1 MKRDLEPSLT
11 RPGQAASALN
21 EHDRA
26 ANLSKQA
33 TVHRANIIRMID
45 EVGRRHDRRMVF
57 RDFVTMSAVALSKLD
72 LRQAEAR
79 EELYMQT
86 VRKYSREEAET
97 IKAMFAEL
105 VEGIHVSPRDI
116 LGEIFMQLE
125 LGNSRMGQFFT
136 PNHICQL
143 MSEMALMAA
152 VVTPDDLAERVA
164 KHGCVTIHE
173 PASGSGATIIA
184 MMLAMRERGLNY
196 QRHVHVTAVDLD
208 STAAMMAYVQLSLM
222 HVPAVIVHGNT
233 LSLEEY
239 SHWYTPAHIMDGWNA
254 RLSHARAEAAAAAAV
269 MLAGASTGTDEADRD
284 GDDDEVKP
292 ETPHAA

>member
-1 MKRDLEPSLT
+1 MKRDLESSLA
-11 RPGQAASALN
+11 RSGHAASALN

-26 ANLSKQA
+26 AYLSKQA
-33 TVHRANIIRMID
+33 TAHRSNIIRMID

-86 VRKYSREEAET
+86 VRKYSRDEAAT
-97 IKAMFAEL
+97 IKAMFTEL
-105 VEGIHVSPRDI
+105 VEGMHVAPRDI
-116 LGEIFMQLE
+116 LGEIYMQLE
-125 LGNSRMGQFFT
+125 LGNSRLGQFFT
-136 PNHICQL
+136 PHHIC
-143 MSEMALMAA
+143 SLMAEITMSDEI
-152 VVTPDDLAERVA
+152 VEKVA
-164 KHGCVTIHE
+164 KIGFVTVNE

-184 MMLAMRERGLNY
+184 MMLAMQERGLNY
-196 QRHVHVTAVDLD
+196 QRHVHVTAIDLD

-254 RLSHARAEAAAAAAV
+254 RLSHARAEAAAAA
-269 MLAGASTGTDEADRD
+269 MLAGANTGTGEVDGEDEADR
-284 GDDDEVKP
+284 
-292 ETPHAA
+292 ETPRAA

>member
-1 MKRDLEPSLT
+1 
-11 RPGQAASALN
+11 
-21 EHDRA
+21 
-26 ANLSKQA
+26 
-33 TVHRANIIRMID
+33 
-45 EVGRRHDRRMVF
+45 
-57 RDFVTMSAVALSKLD
+57 
-72 LRQAEAR
+72 
-79 EELYMQT
+79 MQT

-97 IKAMFAEL
+97 IKAMFVEL
-105 VEGIHVSPRDI
+105 QEGLEVSPRDI

-143 MSEMALMAA
+143 MSEIALMAA
-152 VVTPDDLAERVA
+152 VVTPDDVAERVA
-164 KHGCVTIHE
+164 KHGFVTIHE

-184 MMLAMRERGLNY
+184 MMLAMQERGLNY

-222 HVPAVIVHGNT
+222 HVPAVVVHGNT

-254 RLSHARAEAAAAAAV
+254 RLSHARAEAAAAA
-269 MLAGASTGTDEADRD
+269 MLAGASTGTDEAD
-284 GDDDEVKP
+284 GEDEADS
-292 ETPHAA
+292 ETPRAA

>member
-1 MKRDLEPSLT
+1 MNRDLEPSIA
-11 RPGQAASALN
+11 RPRHASAVS
-21 EHDRA
+21 EHDHV
-26 ANLSKQA
+26 ANLSRQS
-33 TVHRANIIRMID
+33 TTHRTNIIRMID
-45 EVGRRHDRRMVF
+45 GVGRRHDRRMVF

-105 VEGIHVSPRDI
+105 QEALHVSPRDI
-116 LGEIFMQLE
+116 LGEIYMQLE

-136 PNHICQL
+136 PHHICK
-143 MSEMALMAA
+143 LMAGITMSDEIVEKVA
-152 VVTPDDLAERVA
+152 RHGFVTVN
-164 KHGCVTIHE
+164 E

-184 MMLAMRERGLNY
+184 MMLAMQERGLNY
-196 QRHVHVTAVDLD
+196 QRHVHVIATDLD

-222 HVPAVIVHGNT
+222 YVPAVVVHGNT
-233 LSLEEY
+233 LTLEEY

-254 RLSHARAEAAAAAAV
+254 RLSHARAVAAAAA
-269 MLAGASTGTDEADRD
+269 MRASAGTDDADGEA
-284 GDDDEVKP
+284 EP
-292 ETPHAA
+292 ETQSVAS

>member
-1 MKRDLEPSLT
+1 MKRDLDSSLA
-11 RPGQAASALN
+11 RPAQATAIS

-33 TVHRANIIRMID
+33 TAHRQNIIRMID

-86 VRKYSREEAET
+86 VRKYSREEAAT
-97 IKAMFAEL
+97 IAHMFAEL
-105 VEGIHVSPRDI
+105 QEGLHVSPRDI
-116 LGEIFMQLE
+116 LGEIYMQLE

-136 PNHICQL
+136 PHHICQL
-143 MSEMALMAA
+143 MADITMSDDIVEKVARHGF
-152 VVTPDDLAERVA
+152 VTVN
-164 KHGCVTIHE
+164 E

-184 MMLAMRERGLNY
+184 MMLAMQDRGLNY
-196 QRHVHVTAVDLD
+196 QRHVHVIATDLD
-208 STAAMMAYVQLSLM
+208 STAAMMTYVQLSLM

-254 RLSHARAEAAAAAAV
+254 RLSRARAETEAAA
-269 MLAGASTGTDEADRD
+269 MLAGASTSADD
-284 GDDDEVKP
+284 ATGDADAKP
-292 ETPHAA
+292 ETPRAA

>member
-1 MKRDLEPSLT
+1 MKRDLDSSLAH
-11 RPGQAASALN
+11 RAQATAIG

-33 TVHRANIIRMID
+33 TAHRQNIIRMID

-79 EELYMQT
+79 EDLYMQT
-86 VRKYSREEAET
+86 VCKYSREEAAT
-97 IKAMFAEL
+97 IAHMFAEL
-105 VEGIHVSPRDI
+105 QEGLHVSPRDI
-116 LGEIFMQLE
+116 LGEIYMQLE

-136 PNHICQL
+136 PHHICQL
-143 MSEMALMAA
+143 MADITMS
-152 VVTPDDLAERVA
+152 DDIVA
-164 KHGCVTIHE
+164 KVARHGFVTVNE

-184 MMLAMRERGLNY
+184 MMLAIQDRGLNY
-196 QRHVHVTAVDLD
+196 QRHVHVIATDLD

-233 LSLEEY
+233 LTLEEY
-239 SHWYTPAHIMDGWNA
+239 SHWYTPAHIMDNWNA
-254 RLSHARAEAAAAAAV
+254 RLSRARAETEAAG
-269 MLAGASTGTDEADRD
+269 MLAGASTGADD
-284 GDDDEVKP
+284 
-292 ETPHAA
+292 AASDADAEPDAPRAA

>member
-1 MKRDLEPSLT
+1 MKRDLESSLA
-11 RPGQAASALN
+11 RSGHAASALN

-33 TVHRANIIRMID
+33 TAHRSNIIRMID
-45 EVGRRHDRRMVF
+45 EVGRRHDRRIVF

-86 VRKYSREEAET
+86 VRKYSREEAAT
-97 IKAMFAEL
+97 IKAMFTEL
-105 VEGIHVSPRDI
+105 VEGMHVSPRDI
-116 LGEIFMQLE
+116 LGEIYMQLE

-136 PNHICQL
+136 PHHICR
-143 MSEMALMAA
+143 LMAEITMSDEI
-152 VVTPDDLAERVA
+152 VEKVA
-164 KHGCVTIHE
+164 KYGFVTVNE

-184 MMLAMRERGLNY
+184 MMLAMQERGLNY
-196 QRHVHVTAVDLD
+196 QRHVHVTAIDLD
-208 STAAMMAYVQLSLM
+208 STAAMMAYVRLSLM

-254 RLSHARAEAAAAAAV
+254 RLSHARAEAAAAA
-269 MLAGASTGTDEADRD
+269 MLAGANTGTGEVDGEDEADR
-284 GDDDEVKP
+284 
-292 ETPHAA
+292 ETPRAA

>member
-1 MKRDLEPSLT
+1 MKRDLEPSIA
-11 RPGQAASALN
+11 RPSQAAAAVT

-33 TVHRANIIRMID
+33 TAHRQNIIRMID

-86 VRKYSREEAET
+86 VRKYSREEAEI
-97 IKAMFAEL
+97 IKAMFGEL
-105 VEGIHVSPRDI
+105 QEALHVSPRDV
-116 LGEIFMQLE
+116 LGEIYMQLE

-136 PNHICQL
+136 PHHICQL
-143 MSEMALMAA
+143 MADITMSDDIVEKVALHGF
-152 VVTPDDLAERVA
+152 VTVN
-164 KHGCVTIHE
+164 E

-184 MMLAMRERGLNY
+184 MMLAMQERGLNY
-196 QRHVHVTAVDLD
+196 QRHVHVIATDLD

-222 HVPAVIVHGNT
+222 YVPAVVVHGNT
-233 LSLEEY
+233 LTLEEY

-254 RLSHARAEAAAAAAV
+254 RLSHARAEAAAAA
-269 MLAGASTGTDEADRD
+269 MLASAGTDEA
-284 GDDDEVKP
+284 EP
-292 ETPHAA
+292 ESPRAA